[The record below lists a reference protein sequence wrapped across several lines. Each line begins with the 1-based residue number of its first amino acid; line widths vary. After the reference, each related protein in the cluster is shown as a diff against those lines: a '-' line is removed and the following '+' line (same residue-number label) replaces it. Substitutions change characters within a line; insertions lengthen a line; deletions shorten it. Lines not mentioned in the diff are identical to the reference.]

1 MRQVRAACGSS
12 QSGCAGKGRAGS
24 MRHLFEAES
33 VDEMKQRLLL
43 LRPDSP
49 REWGTMSATQ
59 MLAHCSA
66 GLEMALGQIRPPRM
80 MIGRIMGPLVKRLA
94 LMENAEMRRN
104 VPTAKEL
111 VVDAKNLEFGKE
123 RIRLGELIA
132 SFAAAGSGG
141 CTTHPHF
148 FFGRLRPEEWSIL
161 MYKHL
166 DHHLR
171 QFGA

>member
-1 MRQVRAACGSS
+1 MAN
-12 QSGCAGKGRAGS
+12 
-24 MRHLFEAES
+24 LFEAEA
-33 VDEMKQRLLL
+33 VEEIKQRLDH
-43 LRPDSP
+43 LRPDS
-49 REWGTMSATQ
+49 RRQWGTMNVAQ

-66 GLEMALGQIRPPRM
+66 GVEMAMGQIRPPRM
-80 MIGRIMGPLVKRLA
+80 LMGRILGPLVKPLA
-94 LMENAEMRRN
+94 LLDRADFRRN

-111 VVDAKNLEFGKE
+111 VVAANDRDFGKE
-123 RIRLGELIA
+123 RERLSELIQC
-132 SFAAAGSGG
+132 FAAAGSGG

-148 FFGRLRPEEWSIL
+148 FFGRLNPEEWAIL

>member
-1 MRQVRAACGSS
+1 
-12 QSGCAGKGRAGS
+12 

-33 VDEMKQRLLL
+33 ADEIKQRLQQ
-43 LRPDSP
+43 LRPDS
-49 REWGTMSATQ
+49 RRQWGKMNATQ

-80 MIGRIMGPLVKRLA
+80 TIGRFMGPLVKPMA

-111 VVDAKNLEFGKE
+111 VVESNDLNFGKE
-123 RIRLGELIA
+123 RVRLGELIDC
-132 SFAAAGSGG
+132 FVAAGSGG

-148 FFGRLRPEEWSIL
+148 FFGRLNPEEWSIL
-161 MYKHL
+161 AYKHL

-171 QFGA
+171 QFDV

>member
-1 MRQVRAACGSS
+1 M
-12 QSGCAGKGRAGS
+12 KI
-24 MRHLFEAES
+24 LFEADTVE
-33 VDEMKQRLLL
+33 EIKRRLLQ
-43 LRPDSP
+43 LRPDS
-49 REWGTMSATQ
+49 RRRWGKMTPVQ

-66 GLEMALGQIRPPRM
+66 GLKMAMGQIRPRRLM
-80 MIGRIMGPLVKRLA
+80 LGRVMGPLVKPLA
-94 LMENAEMRRN
+94 LLERSEFRRN

-111 VVDAKNLEFGKE
+111 MVAVDQKHFVQE
-123 RIRLGELIA
+123 RNRLNELIDC
-132 SFAAAGSGG
+132 FAAAGSAG

-148 FFGRLRPEEWSIL
+148 FFGQLTPNEWAIL

>member
-1 MRQVRAACGSS
+1 M
-12 QSGCAGKGRAGS
+12 KH
-24 MRHLFEAES
+24 MFEAES
-33 VDEMKQRLLL
+33 AEEIKQRLQK
-43 LRPDSP
+43 LRPDS
-49 REWGTMSATQ
+49 RRQWGKMSATQ

-66 GLEMALGQIRPPRM
+66 GLEMALGATHPPRM
-80 MIGRIMGPLVKRLA
+80 LIGRLMGPLVKPLA

-104 VPTAKEL
+104 VPTAKIL
-111 VVDAKNLEFGKE
+111 MVDAKDLDFRNE
-123 RIRLGELIA
+123 RTRLIELITH
-132 SFAAAGSGG
+132 FAAGGSAA

-148 FFGRLRPEEWSIL
+148 FFGKLSSKEWSIL

>member
-1 MRQVRAACGSS
+1 
-12 QSGCAGKGRAGS
+12 
-24 MRHLFEAES
+24 MRHLFQADM
-33 VDEMKQRLLL
+33 VDEVHRRLRQLQPSSH
-43 LRPDSP
+43 R
-49 REWGTMSATQ
+49 RWGKMTVTQ

-66 GLEMALGQIRPPRM
+66 GLEMAMGHVRPPRM

-94 LMENAEMRRN
+94 LLENAEMRRN

-111 VVDAKNLEFGKE
+111 VIAANERDFAKE
-123 RIRLGELIA
+123 RARLGELVR

-141 CTTHPHF
+141 CTAHPHF
-148 FFGRLRPEEWSIL
+148 FFGRLKPEEWAVL

-171 QFGA
+171 QFGV

>member
-1 MRQVRAACGSS
+1 
-12 QSGCAGKGRAGS
+12 
-24 MRHLFEAES
+24 MRHLFEADT
-33 VDEMKQRLLL
+33 VDEVHQRLQQ
-43 LRPDSP
+43 LRPES
-49 REWGTMSATQ
+49 RRQWGKMTVTQ

-66 GLEMALGQIRPPRM
+66 GLEMAMGQVRPPRM
-80 MIGRIMGPLVKRLA
+80 LIGRIMGPLVKPLA
-94 LMENAEMRRN
+94 LLENAEMRRN
-104 VPTAKEL
+104 VPTAREL
-111 VVDAKNLEFGKE
+111 VIAVDERDFAKE
-123 RIRLGELIA
+123 RTKLSELIA

-148 FFGRLRPEEWSIL
+148 FFGRLKPEEWAAL

>member
-1 MRQVRAACGSS
+1 
-12 QSGCAGKGRAGS
+12 
-24 MRHLFEAES
+24 MRHMFEADM
-33 VDEMKQRLLL
+33 VDEMHQRLLKL
-43 LRPDSP
+43 QPNSRRL
-49 REWGTMSATQ
+49 WGKMTVTQ

-66 GLEMALGQIRPPRM
+66 GLEMAMGHVRPPRM
-80 MIGRIMGPLVKRLA
+80 LIGRIMGPLVKPLA
-94 LMENAEMRRN
+94 LLENAEMRRN

-111 VVDAKNLEFGKE
+111 MVAVNE
-123 RIRLGELIA
+123 RDFARERTRLGELIA

-148 FFGRLRPEEWSIL
+148 FFGRLKPEEWAKL

>member
-1 MRQVRAACGSS
+1 
-12 QSGCAGKGRAGS
+12 

-33 VDEMKQRLLL
+33 VDEMRHRLQR
-43 LRPDSP
+43 LRPDSR
-49 REWGTMSATQ
+49 REWGTMTVTQ

-66 GLEMALGQIRPPRM
+66 GLEMALGQIRPPRLLV
-80 MIGRIMGPLVKRLA
+80 GRIMGPFVKPLA

-111 VVDAKNLEFGKE
+111 VVEADDLDFAKE
-123 RIRLGELIA
+123 RNRLNELMG

-148 FFGRLRPEEWSIL
+148 FFGKLKPEEWAIL